1 MQQGKNRKQ
10 TKVWTVYRNLAK
22 GMDNNL
28 QYRNGKV
35 LTIRLENRQKINNN
49 EAVH

>member
-22 GMDNNL
+22 GMDNN